1 MSQNKSPSTPKKE
14 KPKHILPSSR
24 YYTNNNNNNNLT
36 NENLNAEEVNID
48 EMVKLFKKHAIGNKP
63 IPYHHPKLNYQAPKM
78 KLPSHL
84 RGGKTR
90 RRKQR
95 KSSTRKH

>member
-1 MSQNKSPSTPKKE
+1 
-14 KPKHILPSSR
+14 
-24 YYTNNNNNNNLT
+24 
-36 NENLNAEEVNID
+36 
-48 EMVKLFKKHAIGNKP
+48 MVKLFQKHAIGNKP

-78 KLPSHL
+78 KLPAHL